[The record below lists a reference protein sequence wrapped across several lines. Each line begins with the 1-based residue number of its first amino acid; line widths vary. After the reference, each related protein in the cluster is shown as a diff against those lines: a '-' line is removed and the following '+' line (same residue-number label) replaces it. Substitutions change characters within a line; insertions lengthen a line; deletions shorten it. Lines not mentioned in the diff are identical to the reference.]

1 MTVSP
6 VERPVA
12 SAAYSF
18 VRFIG
23 GGLAPYA
30 AGRLVVAAGIH
41 VPFFIAVGAIV
52 IGIGILSSAH
62 RLLGEAEKVQAEQA
76 AAHVEDRP
84 AATPPAVTSAGT
96 ATASHPGTAVPGE
109 LAADVAAE
117 LTRSWRSG

>member
-23 GGLAPYA
+23 GGLAPYV

-41 VPFFIAVGAIV
+41 VPFFIAAGTLVAGMV
-52 IGIGILSSAH
+52 ILATAH
-62 RLLGEAEKVQAEQA
+62 RLLGESERVQARQVTAPE
-76 AAHVEDRP
+76 ER
-84 AATPPAVTSAGT
+84 PPAPALAPVARCE
-96 ATASHPGTAVPGE
+96 TASGARPGAGVS
-109 LAADVAAE
+109 LATD
-117 LTRSWRSG
+117 